1 MDKKD
6 YYYAEILSMM
16 RQQGAKDNPTTLQL
30 GTMLSANSVKIGDLI
45 LNAEDLYIADY
56 LIKGHKEKVTIS
68 SEEKIIT
75 YEDGLKSGD
84 LVAVQRLQDTNM
96 YVIVARVV

>member
-6 YYYAEILSMM
+6 YYYAEMLGMM

-30 GTMLSANSVKIGDLI
+30 GIMQGAKSVKIGDLL

-56 LIKGHKEKVTIS
+56 LFLS
-68 SEEKIIT
+68 NAEE
-75 YEDGLKSGD
+75 LKSGD

>member
-6 YYYAEILSMM
+6 YYYTEMLGMM

-30 GTMLSANSVKIGDLI
+30 GTMQSANSVKIGDLI
-45 LNAEDLYIADY
+45 LNAEDFYTADY
-56 LIKGHKEKVTIS
+56 LFLDNVER
-68 SEEKIIT
+68 
-75 YEDGLKSGD
+75 LKSGD
-84 LVAVQRLQDTNM
+84 IVAVQRLQDTNM